1 MKLFCFPTRNGLLP
15 GYVTLCCGYSTVY
28 RSPPEIQWD
37 FFPGKG
43 ILGNLLVSSHNSQ
56 NLQGP
61 KSFLAPQFSQFLM
74 SQQKIIIK
82 AFNFIIEILGF
93 PESFRMSAAK
103 SESSGCYAV
112 ACIGRHV
119 LFLPFIYITYPI
131 LLSCRLMLD

>member
-15 GYVTLCCGYSTVY
+15 ADVTLCCGYSTVY

-93 PESFRMSAAK
+93 PEPFRMSAAK
-103 SESSGCYAV
+103 SESSGGYAG
-112 ACIGRHV
+112 ACIGRLV
-119 LFLPFIYITYPI
+119 LCLPFICITYPI

>member
-93 PESFRMSAAK
+93 
-103 SESSGCYAV
+103 
-112 ACIGRHV
+112 
-119 LFLPFIYITYPI
+119 L
-131 LLSCRLMLD
+131 